1 MDTRTKTAI
10 GHLNKP
16 CSWDTDITKRTS
28 PGFRHSPA
36 TNEGRHQIQ
45 TNLKMHYN
53 WVSEA
58 SASLDDER
66 SDLSKSYAR
75 QCAKR
80 QGWKP
85 GLLRRH
91 QKNAQDRRLA
101 QLILTAKPGVD
112 HQLPNHILE
121 YKEFRRKNRKTGDG
135 SFSKV
140 ELFEIQHHHAAH
152 HHNMVHIKAA
162 TDTSMPAAAASFAQ
176 FMRNARFTRGG
187 LDKTTL
193 SPNANPSKGSSA
205 TNAALNKS
213 RHAPWLTPPGNAGL
227 PSRRPSHC
235 WAERLEL
242 EGPIAGSAAKIRP
255 LTAEDQMN
263 LPISTAFSP
272 LSHEDMQQRQSA
284 DQSRPSTVDTSAGE
298 ATCYNGDKAHFSLV
312 HQLRREPQPNSCIS
326 EANFE

>member
-16 CSWDTDITKRTS
+16 CSWDTDITKRTT
-28 PGFRHSPA
+28 PGFRQSPA

-45 TNLKMHYN
+45 THLKMHYS

-91 QKNAQDRRLA
+91 HKNAQDRRLA

-112 HQLPNHILE
+112 HQLPDHIIQ

-140 ELFEIQHHHAAH
+140 ELFEIEHHHAAH

-162 TDTSMPAAAASFAQ
+162 TDTSMPAGAAQFAR

-193 SPNANPSKGSSA
+193 SPNSNPSKGSSE
-205 TNAALNKS
+205 TNAALNES
-213 RHAPWLTPPGNAGL
+213 RHGPWLIPPGSVGL
-227 PSRRPSHC
+227 PSRRPSDC
-235 WAERLEL
+235 WAERLDPARLAAE
-242 EGPIAGSAAKIRP
+242 SAVKIRP
-255 LTAEDQMN
+255 LTAEGRMN

-272 LSHEDMQQRQSA
+272 LSHENKQQQQSVNL
-284 DQSRPSTVDTSAGE
+284 SRPSTVDTSAGE
-298 ATCYNGDKAHFSLV
+298 ATCYSGDTAHCSLM
-312 HQLRREPQPNSCIS
+312 HQLRRESHQNSCIS